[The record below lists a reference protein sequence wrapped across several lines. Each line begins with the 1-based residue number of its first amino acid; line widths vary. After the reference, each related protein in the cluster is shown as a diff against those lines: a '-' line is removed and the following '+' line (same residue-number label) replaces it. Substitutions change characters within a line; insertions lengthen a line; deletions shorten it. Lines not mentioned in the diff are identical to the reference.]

1 MASGPTTNSAR
12 IYLEQIAKVASL
24 RADEE
29 VELANRIKAGLDAA
43 AQLRSAERGA
53 GTIAGAD
60 PEFTWLVRDGESA
73 KNQLLEANLQLVV
86 VLAKHYAG
94 HGMAFLDLIQE
105 GNLGLMRAV
114 LKFDPTRGYPFATYA
129 TWWIRQAM
137 VRGMADQTH
146 TIHLPVHVVYLTN
159 KLDGARRHLRRSL
172 GREPSECELA
182 KEMQVS
188 VEQVLEI
195 EQYAREPLSL
205 DQAVGSIGTSPLD
218 HRVDDAQ
225 ALVAA
230 EAEAFRLLGD
240 QLRVLLAELT
250 EREAGVVRL
259 RFGLTD
265 GQHHTLEQ
273 IAELHG
279 VDRETIRQVEL
290 AAMTKLRATTRAH
303 PVPALLD

>member
-1 MASGPTTNSAR
+1 MTSGPNTNSAR

-24 RADEE
+24 CADEE
-29 VELANRIKAGLDAA
+29 AELAKRIKAGLDAA
-43 AQLRSAERGA
+43 ERLRTTQRRGVASSDARAELTR
-53 GTIAGAD
+53 I
-60 PEFTWLVRDGESA
+60 VRDGECA

-86 VLAKHYAG
+86 VLAKHYG
-94 HGMAFLDLIQE
+94 GRGMAFPDLIQE

-129 TWWIRQAM
+129 TWWIRQAI

-146 TIHLPVHVVYLTN
+146 TIRLPVHVVYLAN
-159 KLDGARRHLRRSL
+159 KLDGIRRQLRRSL
-172 GREPSECELA
+172 GREPSESELA

-195 EQYAREPLSL
+195 EQYAHEPLPL
-205 DQAVGSIGTSPLD
+205 DQAVGSIGSSPLD

-225 ALVAA
+225 AAA
-230 EAEAFRLLGD
+230 AADAEAFTLLGD

-250 EREAGVVRL
+250 EREAGVVQL
-259 RFGLTD
+259 RFGLAD
-265 GQHHTLEQ
+265 GQRHTLGQ
-273 IAELHG
+273 IGELYG

-290 AAMTKLRATTRAH
+290 AAMTKLRATTRVH